1 MDMQKTISEM
11 AEQLRNDDLRT
22 LEHYQ
27 NNLDAYKIVNK
38 LIKNEMTKKKN
49 KKLLD
54 GFRVVLD
61 RLDCECGGCVLV
73 VIKYQKRLKE
83 NMYESKAR
91 QILATHYANLEKK
104 SF

>member
-11 AEQLRNDDLRT
+11 AEQLRNEDLKK

-27 NNLDAYKIVNK
+27 NNLDAYEIVNK
-38 LIKNEMTKKKN
+38 LIKNEMAKKKN

-54 GFRVVLD
+54 SFRVVLHK
-61 RLDCECGGCVLV
+61 LDCECGGCILV
-73 VIKYQKRLKE
+73 VRKYQERLKE

-91 QILATHYANLEKK
+91 QILATHYAKLEKK